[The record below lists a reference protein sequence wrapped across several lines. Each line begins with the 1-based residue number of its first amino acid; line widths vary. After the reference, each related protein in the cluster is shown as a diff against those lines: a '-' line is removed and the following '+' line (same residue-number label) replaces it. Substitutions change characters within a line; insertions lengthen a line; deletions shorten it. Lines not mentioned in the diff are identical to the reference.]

1 MSMQLFT
8 MFGVY
13 FIFWWITLFAVLPF
27 GLKTQSE
34 ENNIVLGT
42 VESAPAKFSGVRL
55 VIVTSVVAA
64 IVYIIWYVVTVKFG
78 FDFDS
83 IPKFYPDFSKK

>member
-1 MSMQLFT
+1 MQLFT
-8 MFGVY
+8 MFAVY

-34 ENNIVLGT
+34 ENDIVPGS

-55 VIVTSVVAA
+55 VLVTSVVAA
-64 IVYIIWYVVTVKFG
+64 IVYAVWYLITVKLG
-78 FDFDS
+78 LNFDS
-83 IPKFYPDFSKK
+83 IPKFYPDFTKE